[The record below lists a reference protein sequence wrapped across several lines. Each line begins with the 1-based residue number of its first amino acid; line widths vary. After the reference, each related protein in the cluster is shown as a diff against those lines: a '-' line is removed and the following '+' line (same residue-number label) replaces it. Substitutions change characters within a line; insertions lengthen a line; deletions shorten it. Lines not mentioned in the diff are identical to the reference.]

1 MVKDNLSNFIVVLKN
16 ASGTDK
22 SSVLF
27 PQSKL
32 ILAVAETLQRAGFVK
47 SFAKKSKKRGKFVEV
62 ELLKKTS
69 GPAIKNIKRIYTR
82 AKRIYRRTADIRP
95 VRNGFGV
102 SVISTNQGLLTD
114 REARKQKLGGEVLF
128 EIW

>member
-62 ELLKKTS
+62 ELLKKTN
-69 GPAIKNIKRIYTR
+69 GTAIKNIKRISTR

>member
-1 MVKDNLSNFIVVLKN
+1 M
-16 ASGTDK
+16 T
-22 SSVLF
+22 VLF
-27 PQSKL
+27 
-32 ILAVAETLQRAGFVK
+32 
-47 SFAKKSKKRGKFVEV
+47 FAKTDGVKHQQ
-62 ELLKKTS
+62 
-69 GPAIKNIKRIYTR
+69 NIKRISTR

>member
-1 MVKDNLSNFIVVLKN
+1 MIKDNLSNFIVALKN
-16 ASGTDK
+16 AGHAGK
-22 SSVLF
+22 QSVLF

-69 GPAIKNIKRIYTR
+69 GPAIKNIKRISTR

-95 VRNGFGV
+95 VRNGFGA

>member
-16 ASGTDK
+16 ASSTDK

-32 ILAVAETLQRAGFVK
+32 ILAVAEVLQRAGFVK
-47 SFAKKSKKRGKFVEV
+47 SFTKKGKKRGKFVEV
-62 ELLKKTS
+62 ELLEKADPS
-69 GPAIKNIKRIYTR
+69 AIKGIKRISVR
-82 AKRIYRRTADIRP
+82 SKRIYRRTADLRP
-95 VRNGFGV
+95 IRNGFGAAI
-102 SVISTNQGLLTD
+102 ISTNQGLLTNK
-114 REARKQKLGGEVLF
+114 EARKQKLGGEVLF